1 MKHFT
6 KSNIKD
12 LEKVKRLNIINSI
25 TGIKPGNLI
34 GTINKEKITNLA
46 IFSSIIH
53 LGSSPALLGFI
64 LRPQERVRRD
74 TYNNIL
80 ENGSYTINHLPEN
93 LTLNGHY
100 TSAKF
105 DKDQSEFE
113 YCNFTEWYEDGFQA
127 PFVKESNLN
136 IGLKFQESVP
146 IKANNTIMIIGIV
159 EHVFVKEEAISNEGY
174 IDLEKLKSTG
184 IGGLNSYY
192 RLSKINSYPYAR
204 LSELPKFSN
213 EGT

>member
-12 LEKVKRLNIINSI
+12 LNKVKRLNIINSI

-34 GTINKEKITNLA
+34 GTINKEKIANLA
-46 IFSSIIH
+46 IFSSVIH
-53 LGSSPALLGFI
+53 LGSNPALLGFI

-80 ENGSYTINHLPEN
+80 ENGSYSINHLPET
-93 LTLNGHY
+93 LTINGHY

-105 DKDQSEFE
+105 NKDQSEFD
-113 YCNFTEWYEDGFQA
+113 YCKFTEWYVDDFEA

-136 IGLKFQESVP
+136 IGLKFQESLPV
-146 IKANNTIMIIGIV
+146 KANNTIMIIGSV
-159 EHVFVKEEAISNEGY
+159 EHIFVKDDAISKEGY

-192 RLSKINSYPYAR
+192 SLKKINSYPYAR

>member
-6 KSNIKD
+6 KSAIKD
-12 LEKVKRLNIINSI
+12 LNKVKRLNIINSI

-34 GTINKEKITNLA
+34 GTINKDKITNLA
-46 IFSSIIH
+46 IFSSVIH
-53 LGSSPALLGFI
+53 LGSNPALLGFI
-64 LRPQERVRRD
+64 LRPQKRVRRD

-80 ENGSYTINHLPEN
+80 ENGSYSINHLPET
-93 LTLNGHY
+93 LTINGHY

-105 DKDQSEFE
+105 NKDQSEFD
-113 YCNFTEWYEDGFQA
+113 YCKFTEWYVDDFEA

-146 IKANNTIMIIGIV
+146 VKANNTIMIIGSV
-159 EHVFVKEEAISNEGY
+159 EHIFVKENAISNEGY
-174 IDLEKLKSTG
+174 VDLEKLKSTG

-192 RLSKINSYPYAR
+192 SLKKISSYPYAR
-204 LSELPKFSN
+204 LSELPKFRD
-213 EGT
+213 ERT

>member
-12 LEKVKRLNIINSI
+12 LDKVKRLNIINSI
-25 TGIKPGNLI
+25 TGIKPSNLI
-34 GTINKEKITNLA
+34 GTINKEKMTNLA
-46 IFSSIIH
+46 IFSSVIH
-53 LGSSPALLGFI
+53 LGSNPALLGFI

-105 DKDQSEFE
+105 DKNQSEFK
-113 YCNFTEWYEDGFQA
+113 YCKFTEWYEDGFQA

-136 IGLKFQESVP
+136 VGLKYQESVH
-146 IKANNTIMIIGIV
+146 IKANNTIMIIGSV
-159 EHVFVKEEAISNEGY
+159 EHVFVKEDAISEEGY

-192 RLSKINSYPYAR
+192 RLRKINSYPYAR

-213 EGT
+213 ERT

>member
-34 GTINKEKITNLA
+34 GTISKEKITNLA
-46 IFSSIIH
+46 IFSSVIH
-53 LGSSPALLGFI
+53 LGSNPALLGFI

-80 ENGSYTINHLPEN
+80 ENGSYSINHLPET
-93 LTLNGHY
+93 LTINGHY

-105 DKDQSEFE
+105 NENQSEFD
-113 YCNFTEWYEDGFQA
+113 YCKFTEWYADDFES

-136 IGLKFQESVP
+136 IGLKFQESVD
-146 IKANNTIMIIGIV
+146 IKANNTIMIIGSV
-159 EHVFVKEEAISNEGY
+159 EHIFVKEDAISNEGY

-192 RLSKINSYPYAR
+192 SLKKISSYPYAR

-213 EGT
+213 ERT

>member
-12 LEKVKRLNIINSI
+12 FEKVKRLNIINSI

-34 GTINKEKITNLA
+34 GTISKEKITNLA
-46 IFSSIIH
+46 IFSSVIH
-53 LGSSPALLGFI
+53 LGSNPALLGFI

-80 ENGSYTINHLPEN
+80 ENGSFSINHLPET
-93 LTLNGHY
+93 LTINGHY

-105 DKDQSEFE
+105 NKDQSEFN
-113 YCNFTEWYEDGFQA
+113 YCKFTEWYTDDFQA

-146 IKANNTIMIIGIV
+146 VKANNTIMIIGSV
-159 EHVFVKEEAISNEGY
+159 EHIFVKDDAISNEGY

-192 RLSKINSYPYAR
+192 SLKKISSYPYAR

>member
-6 KSNIKD
+6 KSIIGD
-12 LEKVKRLNIINSI
+12 LDKVKRLNIINSI

-34 GTINKEKITNLA
+34 GTISEEKMTNLA
-46 IFSSIIH
+46 IFSSVIH
-53 LGSSPALLGFI
+53 LGSNPALLGFI
-64 LRPQERVRRD
+64 LRPQERIRRD

-80 ENGSYTINHLPEN
+80 ANGSYTINHLPEN

-105 DKDQSEFE
+105 DKNQSEFE
-113 YCNFTEWYEDGFQA
+113 HCNFTEWYQEGFQA
-127 PFVKESNLN
+127 PFVKESNLK
-136 IGLKFQESVP
+136 IGLKFQESVS
-146 IKANNTIMIIGIV
+146 IKANNTVMIIGSV
-159 EHVFVKEEAISNEGY
+159 EHVFVKEDAISKEGY

-192 RLSKINSYPYAR
+192 SLSKINSYPYAR
-204 LSELPKFSN
+204 LSELPKFN
-213 EGT
+213 HEGT

>member
-34 GTINKEKITNLA
+34 GTISKEKITNLA
-46 IFSSIIH
+46 IFSSVIH
-53 LGSSPALLGFI
+53 LGSNPALLGFI

-105 DKDQSEFE
+105 NKDQSEFE
-113 YCNFTEWYEDGFQA
+113 YCNFTEWYADDFA
-127 PFVKESNLN
+127 SPFVKESNLN

-146 IKANNTIMIIGIV
+146 IKANNTIMIIGSV
-159 EHVFVKEEAISNEGY
+159 EHIFVKEDAINNEGF

-192 RLSKINSYPYAR
+192 SLKKISSYPYAR
-204 LSELPKFSN
+204 LSELPKFSD
-213 EGT
+213 ERA

>member
-6 KSNIKD
+6 KKNIQD

-34 GTINKEKITNLA
+34 GSINKEKKTNLA
-46 IFSSIIH
+46 IFSSVIH
-53 LGSSPALLGFI
+53 LGSNPALLGFI
-64 LRPQERVRRD
+64 LRPQEKVRRD

-93 LTLNGHY
+93 MTLNGHY

-105 DKDQSEFE
+105 DKTQSEFE
-113 YCNFTEWYEDGFQA
+113 YCEFNEWYQDGFQA

-136 IGLKFQESVP
+136 IGLKFLDSIP
-146 IKANNTIMIIGIV
+146 IKINNTIMIIGSV
-159 EHVFVKEEAISNEGY
+159 EHVFVQKEAISNEGY
-174 IDLEKLKSTG
+174 IDLEKLNSTG

-192 RLSKINSYPYAR
+192 RFKKINSYPYAR
-204 LSELPKFSN
+204 LSELPKFDK
-213 EGT
+213 

>member
-34 GTINKEKITNLA
+34 GTISKEKITNLA

-93 LTLNGHY
+93 LTVNGHY

-113 YCNFTEWYEDGFQA
+113 YCNFNEWYEDGFQA

-146 IKANNTIMIIGIV
+146 IKANNTIMIIGSV

>member
-6 KSNIKD
+6 KSAIKD
-12 LEKVKRLNIINSI
+12 LNKVKRLNIINSV

-46 IFSSIIH
+46 IFSSVIH
-53 LGSSPALLGFI
+53 LGSNPALLGFI
-64 LRPQERVRRD
+64 LRPQERARRD

-80 ENGSYTINHLPEN
+80 ENGSYSINHLPET
-93 LTLNGHY
+93 LTINGHY

-105 DKDQSEFE
+105 HKDQSEFD
-113 YCNFTEWYEDGFQA
+113 YCKFTEWYADEFQA

-146 IKANNTIMIIGIV
+146 INANNTLMIIGSV
-159 EHVFVKEEAISNEGY
+159 EHIFVKEDAISKEGY

-192 RLSKINSYPYAR
+192 SLKKISSYPYAR
-204 LSELPKFSN
+204 LSELPKFSD
-213 EGT
+213 ERT

>member
-34 GTINKEKITNLA
+34 GTISKEKITNLA

-113 YCNFTEWYEDGFQA
+113 YCNFNEWYEGGFQA

-146 IKANNTIMIIGIV
+146 IKANNTIMIIGSV

-204 LSELPKFSN
+204 VSELPKFSN

>member
-12 LEKVKRLNIINSI
+12 LDKVKRLNIINSI
-25 TGIKPGNLI
+25 TGIKPSNLI
-34 GTINKEKITNLA
+34 GTINKEKMTNLA
-46 IFSSIIH
+46 IFSSVIH
-53 LGSSPALLGFI
+53 LGSNPALLGFI

-105 DKDQSEFE
+105 DKNQSEFK
-113 YCNFTEWYEDGFQA
+113 YCKFTEWYEDGFQS

-136 IGLKFQESVP
+136 VGLKYQESVH
-146 IKANNTIMIIGIV
+146 IKANNTIMIIGSV
-159 EHVFVKEEAISNEGY
+159 EHVFVKEDAISEEGY

-192 RLSKINSYPYAR
+192 RLRKINSYPYAR

-213 EGT
+213 ERT

>member
-34 GTINKEKITNLA
+34 GTISKEKITNLA
-46 IFSSIIH
+46 IFSSVIH
-53 LGSSPALLGFI
+53 LGSNPALLGFI

-80 ENGSYTINHLPEN
+80 ENGSYSINHLPEN
-93 LTLNGHY
+93 LTINGHY

-105 DKDQSEFE
+105 NEDQSEFD
-113 YCNFTEWYEDGFQA
+113 YCKFTEWYADDFEA

-146 IKANNTIMIIGIV
+146 VKANNTIMIIGSV
-159 EHVFVKEEAISNEGY
+159 EHIFVKEDAISKEGY

-192 RLSKINSYPYAR
+192 SLKKINSYPYAR

>member
-34 GTINKEKITNLA
+34 GTISKEKITNLA

-93 LTLNGHY
+93 LTVNGHY

-113 YCNFTEWYEDGFQA
+113 HCNFNEWYEDGFQA

-146 IKANNTIMIIGIV
+146 IKANNTIMIIGSV

>member
-6 KSNIKD
+6 KSAIKD
-12 LEKVKRLNIINSI
+12 LNKVMRLNIINSI

-46 IFSSIIH
+46 IFSSVIH
-53 LGSSPALLGFI
+53 LGSNPALLGFI

-80 ENGSYTINHLPEN
+80 ENGSYSINHLPET
-93 LTLNGHY
+93 LTINGHY

-105 DKDQSEFE
+105 NKDQSEFD
-113 YCNFTEWYEDGFQA
+113 YCKFTEWYVDDFEA

-136 IGLKFQESVP
+136 IGLKFQESLPV
-146 IKANNTIMIIGIV
+146 KANNTIMIIGSV
-159 EHVFVKEEAISNEGY
+159 EHIFVKDDAISKEGY

-192 RLSKINSYPYAR
+192 SLKKISSYPYAR

>member
-12 LEKVKRLNIINSI
+12 LDKVKRLNIINSI
-25 TGIKPGNLI
+25 TGIKPSNLI
-34 GTINKEKITNLA
+34 GTINKEKMTNLA
-46 IFSSIIH
+46 IFSSVIH
-53 LGSSPALLGFI
+53 LGSNPALLGFI

-105 DKDQSEFE
+105 DKNQSEFK
-113 YCNFTEWYEDGFQA
+113 YCKFTECYEDGFQA

-136 IGLKFQESVP
+136 VGLKYQESVP
-146 IKANNTIMIIGIV
+146 IKANNTIMIIGSV
-159 EHVFVKEEAISNEGY
+159 EHVFVKEDAISEEGY

-192 RLSKINSYPYAR
+192 RLRKINSYPYAR

-213 EGT
+213 ERT

>member
-34 GTINKEKITNLA
+34 GTISKEKITNLA
-46 IFSSIIH
+46 IFSSVIH
-53 LGSSPALLGFI
+53 LGSNPALLGFI

-113 YCNFTEWYEDGFQA
+113 YCNFTEWYADDFEA

-146 IKANNTIMIIGIV
+146 IKANNTIMIIGSV
-159 EHVFVKEEAISNEGY
+159 EHIFVKEEAISNEGY

-192 RLSKINSYPYAR
+192 SLKKINSYPYAR
-204 LSELPKFSN
+204 LSELPKFSD
-213 EGT
+213 ERA

>member
-34 GTINKEKITNLA
+34 GTISKEKITNLA
-46 IFSSIIH
+46 IFSSVIH
-53 LGSSPALLGFI
+53 LGSNPALLGFI

-80 ENGSYTINHLPEN
+80 ENGSYTINHLPKT
-93 LTLNGHY
+93 LTINGHY

-105 DKDQSEFE
+105 HKDQSEFD
-113 YCNFTEWYEDGFQA
+113 YCKFTEWYADEFQA

-146 IKANNTIMIIGIV
+146 IKANNTLMIIGSV
-159 EHVFVKEEAISNEGY
+159 EHIFVKEDAISKEGY

-184 IGGLNSYY
+184 IGGLNNYY
-192 RLSKINSYPYAR
+192 SLKKISSYPYAR
-204 LSELPKFSN
+204 LSDLPKFSD
-213 EGT
+213 ERT

>member
-6 KSNIKD
+6 KTNIKD

-34 GTINKEKITNLA
+34 GTISKEKITNLA
-46 IFSSIIH
+46 IFSSVIH
-53 LGSSPALLGFI
+53 LGSNPALLGFI

-105 DKDQSEFE
+105 DKNQSEFE
-113 YCNFTEWYEDGFQA
+113 YCNFTEWYTDDFES

-146 IKANNTIMIIGIV
+146 IKANNTIMIIGSV
-159 EHVFVKEEAISNEGY
+159 EHIFVKEDAINNEGY

>member
-6 KSNIKD
+6 KSAIKD
-12 LEKVKRLNIINSI
+12 LNKVKRLNIINSI
-25 TGIKPGNLI
+25 TGIKPGNLT

-46 IFSSIIH
+46 IFSSVIH
-53 LGSSPALLGFI
+53 LGSNPALLGFI

-80 ENGSYTINHLPEN
+80 ENGSYSINHLPET
-93 LTLNGHY
+93 LTINGHY

-105 DKDQSEFE
+105 NKDQSEFE
-113 YCNFTEWYEDGFQA
+113 YCNFTEWYVDDFEA

-146 IKANNTIMIIGIV
+146 VKANNTIMIIGSV
-159 EHVFVKEEAISNEGY
+159 EHIFVKEDAISKEGY

-192 RLSKINSYPYAR
+192 SLKKINSYPYAR

>member
-34 GTINKEKITNLA
+34 GTISKEKITNLA
-46 IFSSIIH
+46 IFSSVIH
-53 LGSSPALLGFI
+53 LGSNPALLGFI

-80 ENGSYTINHLPEN
+80 ENGSYSINHLPEN
-93 LTLNGHY
+93 LTINGHY

-105 DKDQSEFE
+105 NEDQSEFD
-113 YCNFTEWYEDGFQA
+113 YCKFTEWYVDDFEA

-146 IKANNTIMIIGIV
+146 VKANNTIMIIGSV
-159 EHVFVKEEAISNEGY
+159 EHIFVKDDAISKEGY

-192 RLSKINSYPYAR
+192 SLKKINSYPYAR